1 MNVINVALEV
11 LREAIHRKWFLGIV
25 LGISILLLIMW
36 NVLQFEIVD
45 GALAATELFGD
56 LMGSTI
62 QSADVALRPAFRA
75 ASYIIFYGVLVF
87 GIAVCAPLATTLL
100 APGRIDYLL
109 ALPIARWELILGSYV
124 GVLLLTVGG
133 TLYGAAGFMTVLG
146 IKTGV
151 WSTGILLSTT
161 LGSMTFAAIYA
172 TMLTMAVFIRYTPAI
187 IIAGLVVMFG
197 GVLGSN
203 IEHIQAEIETQWLS
217 QLLGVVSQF
226 IPRVGRVSHFAADI
240 AGSMPIDE
248 AMLLRSIGGM
258 LFFGLAMLCLGLW
271 HFERKDF

>member
-75 ASYIIFYGVLVF
+75 ASYIIFYGVLIF

-187 IIAGLVVMFG
+187 IIAGLLVMFG

-240 AGSMPIDE
+240 AGSMPVDE
-248 AMLLRSIGGM
+248 AMLFRSIGGM

>member
-75 ASYIIFYGVLVF
+75 ASYIIFYGVLIF

-187 IIAGLVVMFG
+187 IIAGLLVMFG

>member
-11 LREAIHRKWFLGIV
+11 LREAVHRKWFLGIT
-25 LGISILLLIMW
+25 LGISVLLAIMW

-56 LMGSTI
+56 LMGSDI

-75 ASYIIFYGVLVF
+75 ASYIIYYGVLIF

-124 GVLLLTVGG
+124 GVLVLTIAG

-146 IKTGV
+146 LKTGV
-151 WSTGILLSTT
+151 WSTGILLSTV
-161 LGSMTFAAIYA
+161 LGSITFAAIYA
-172 TMLTMAVFIRYTPAI
+172 TMLTMAIFIRYTPAI
-187 IIAGLVVMFG
+187 IIAGLLVMFG
-197 GVLGSN
+197 GVLANN
-203 IEHIQAEIETQWLS
+203 IEEIQAEIETQWLS
-217 QLLGVVSQF
+217 QSLGVICQF
-226 IPRVGRVSHFAADI
+226 VPRVVRVSHLAADI
-240 AGSMPIDE
+240 AGSMPVNE
-248 AMLLRSIGGM
+248 AMLMRSIGGM

>member
-1 MNVINVALEV
+1 MNVINVAFEV

-187 IIAGLVVMFG
+187 IIAGLLVMFG

>member
-1 MNVINVALEV
+1 MNVINVAMEV
-11 LREAIHRKWFLGIV
+11 LREAVHRKWFLGIT
-25 LGISILLLIMW
+25 LGISVMLAIMW

-56 LMGSTI
+56 LMGSDI

-75 ASYIIFYGVLVF
+75 ASYIIYYGVLIF

-124 GVLLLTVGG
+124 GVLMLTITG
-133 TLYGAAGFMTVLG
+133 TLYGAAGFMAVLG
-146 IKTGV
+146 LKTGV
-151 WSTGILLSTT
+151 WSTGILLSTV
-161 LGSMTFAAIYA
+161 LASITFAAIYA

-187 IIAGLVVMFG
+187 IIAGLLVMFG
-197 GVLGSN
+197 GMLASN
-203 IEHIQAEIETQWLS
+203 IENIQAEIETQWLS
-217 QLLGVVSQF
+217 QCVGVISQF
-226 IPRVGRVSHFAADI
+226 VPRVVRVSHFAADI
-240 AGSMPIDE
+240 AGSMPVNE
-248 AMLLRSIGGM
+248 AMLMRSIGGM

>member
-11 LREAIHRKWFLGIV
+11 LREAVHRKWFLGIT
-25 LGISILLLIMW
+25 LGISVLLAIMW

-56 LMGSTI
+56 LMGSDI
-62 QSADVALRPAFRA
+62 QSADVALRPAFRI
-75 ASYIIFYGVLVF
+75 ASYIIYYGVLVF

-124 GVLLLTVGG
+124 GVLVLTIAG

-146 IKTGV
+146 LKTGV
-151 WSTGILLSTT
+151 WSTGILLSTV
-161 LGSMTFAAIYA
+161 LGSITFAAIYA
-172 TMLTMAVFIRYTPAI
+172 TMLTMAIFIRYTPAI
-187 IIAGLVVMFG
+187 IIAGLLVMFG
-197 GVLGSN
+197 GVLASN
-203 IEHIQAEIETQWLS
+203 IEAIQAEIETQWLS
-217 QLLGVVSQF
+217 ESLGLISQF
-226 IPRVGRVSHFAADI
+226 VPRVVRVSHFAADI
-240 AGSMPIDE
+240 AGSMPVNE
-248 AMLLRSIGGM
+248 AMLIRSIGGM